1 MGFPFGATWLAYRN
15 SGGIVNLTREA
26 DRKMEISQLA
36 KAAKVCG
43 ISSRDSLPEAVRAVV
58 AKADTSKRFLN
69 TEELEE
75 VCKYCKTSEHAVK
88 LLIAESS
95 QVVDKARQQ
104 LLAQQPQLIL
114 PGGELHPEPRAEAC
128 WRDCQQFLRVIIFGV
143 ACDCTEVTDAAGM
156 TTLRQLYKEMEV
168 PIPAMMYVLA
178 QMRTLT
184 TQVLKTYGHLREA
197 TCLDKAFNNLIMALQ
212 PTPPGE
218 QEAK

>member
-1 MGFPFGATWLAYRN
+1 M
-15 SGGIVNLTREA
+15 NLTTEA

-43 ISSRDSLPEAVRAVV
+43 LSNRDSLPEAVRAVV

-75 VCKYCKTSEHAVK
+75 ICKYCKTSEHAIG
-88 LLIAESS
+88 LLIAESN
-95 QVVDKARQQ
+95 QVIDKARQQ

-114 PGGELHPEPRAEAC
+114 PGGKLHPEPRAEAC
-128 WRDCQQFLRVIIFGV
+128 WRDCQQFLRVIIYGV

-156 TTLRQLYKEMEV
+156 RALRQLYKEMEV
-168 PIPAMMYVLA
+168 PIPAMMYILA

-184 TQVLKTYGHLREA
+184 TQVLEASGHLRET
-197 TCLDKAFNNLIMALQ
+197 TCLDKAFDNLIKALL
-212 PTPPGE
+212 PTMPR
-218 QEAK
+218 QEDK

>member
-1 MGFPFGATWLAYRN
+1 MGFPFGATWLAYSN
-15 SGGIVNLTREA
+15 SCGIVNLTREA

-43 ISSRDSLPEAVRAVV
+43 ISNRDSLPEAVRAVV

-69 TEELEE
+69 TRELEE
-75 VCKYCKTSEHAVK
+75 ICKYCKTSEHAVG

-114 PGGELHPEPRAEAC
+114 PGGKLHHEPRAEAC
-128 WRDCQQFLRVIIFGV
+128 WRDCQQFLRVIIYGV
-143 ACDCTEVTDAAGM
+143 ACDCTEVTDTAGM
-156 TTLRQLYKEMEV
+156 TALRQLYKEVEV

-178 QMRTLT
+178 QMQTLT
-184 TQVLKTYGHLREA
+184 TEVLKTSGHLREA
-197 TCLDKAFNNLIMALQ
+197 TCLDKAFDNLIKALQ
-212 PTPPGE
+212 PT
-218 QEAK
+218 